1 VRFAVHQQADG
12 DAPVVQAVDEAGG
25 AVDGVDDP
33 DAACLETGRAALLA
47 EKAVFG
53 KTFGEP
59 PANEVLDALV
69 GDADHVLAI
78 AALVLH
84 IQCLALTVIG
94 HAELR
99 SFQRKALGAGIA
111 GVDVEVAHGGFPG
124 QKRHSRRT

>member
-1 VRFAVHQQADG
+1 METHQLCR
-12 DAPVVQAVDEAGG
+12 PLTKQAVPSMGSM
-25 AVDGVDDP
+25 
-33 DAACLETGRAALLA
+33 TQTQRALRPA
-47 EKAVFG
+47 EPLSSPKAVFG